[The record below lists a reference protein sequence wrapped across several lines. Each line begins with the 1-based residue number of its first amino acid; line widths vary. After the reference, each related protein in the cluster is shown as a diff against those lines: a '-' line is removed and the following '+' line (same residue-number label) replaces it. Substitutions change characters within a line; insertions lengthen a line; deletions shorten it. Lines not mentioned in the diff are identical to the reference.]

1 MKEPELAQQDEL
13 CNKGNYT
20 QTVTRWSLCKFHC
33 LNLQR
38 RIHSTDLFAHT
49 GSNCEP
55 AVTGGLVLTVSI
67 CIPIQIYLR
76 SADKHRRC
84 WWTVLLMLAVQGR
97 IWGKLWP
104 PAFVSSVRCWILIQ
118 TREGAPL
125 LTLLKETKQVQ
136 QEVNVFSTD
145 FIRKEEKKIS
155 RITTMLVAMNQ
166 SKGNVFC
173 SP

>member
-1 MKEPELAQQDEL
+1 
-13 CNKGNYT
+13 
-20 QTVTRWSLCKFHC
+20 
-33 LNLQR
+33 
-38 RIHSTDLFAHT
+38 
-49 GSNCEP
+49 
-55 AVTGGLVLTVSI
+55 
-67 CIPIQIYLR
+67 
-76 SADKHRRC
+76 
-84 WWTVLLMLAVQGR
+84 
-97 IWGKLWP
+97 
-104 PAFVSSVRCWILIQ
+104 LIQ